1 MQPRHFLAL
10 VLGIVLAGIVIGAVV
25 YQAQLGFQDLAEPAR
40 EAPTQQPSVS
50 LGEPANQDPPKSNPS
65 PDLATDERGMSHA
78 TATLM
83 TSRGPIRFK
92 FYPVDAPETV
102 ARITEL
108 AHRRYYNGLTFHRV
122 IPGFAI
128 QTGSPQGTEAGG
140 SGKRLKPEFNQRR
153 HIEGTLGM
161 ARSSD
166 PGSADSQFYITLTPQ
181 PHLDRSYTVF
191 GQVIDGMDVA
201 RRIRA
206 GDGVLWLAIE

>member
-10 VLGIVLAGIVIGAVV
+10 VLGIVLTGIVIGAVV
-25 YQAQLGFQDLAEPAR
+25 YQAQLGFQDLAESPR
-40 EAPTQQPSVS
+40 EGPTQLPSLATGDPAVPQQPR
-50 LGEPANQDPPKSNPS
+50 SNPS
-65 PDLATDERGMSHA
+65 PDFSTDERGMSRA
-78 TATLM
+78 TAVLM

-92 FYPVDAPETV
+92 LYPLDAPETV

-108 AHRRYYNGLTFHRV
+108 AHRGFYNGLTFHRV

-140 SGKRLKPEFNQRR
+140 SGRRLKPEFNPRR
-153 HIEGTLGM
+153 HVEGTMGM

-166 PGSADSQFYITLTPQ
+166 PGSADSQFYITLAPQ

-191 GQVIDGMDVA
+191 GQVIEGLDVA

-206 GDGVLWLAIE
+206 RDGVLWLAIE